1 MSSKAAETKACSG
14 MKPTKAYRAFQVVN
28 VIILLIVVAITLYP
42 VLYLVAQSF
51 SSQKYIYAGE
61 VGIIPKGFNVD
72 TYKTVMS
79 DSQFWTG
86 YKNTILY
93 TVVGTA
99 INIFMTM
106 MFAYPLSKKR
116 LIGHK
121 FFTQFAVITMYFSG
135 GLIPNY
141 LLVNSMHMK
150 NSIWAIVIPGAISTF
165 NLMIMKTSFE
175 QMPKELEEAA
185 AVDGLNT
192 YGIFFRIVSP
202 LSSAIIATMVLFYA
216 VGNWNSWFGPM
227 LYLDDKQL
235 QPVTLYLRNLIAS
248 ASAVTNA
255 DAGSDMQQISSN
267 IKSTTMVL
275 TVLPIVCVYPFVQK
289 YFVTGVMLGAVKE

>member
-1 MSSKAAETKACSG
+1 
-14 MKPTKAYRAFQVVN
+14 
-28 VIILLIVVAITLYP
+28 
-42 VLYLVAQSF
+42 VAQSF

-106 MFAYPLSKKR
+106 MFAYPLSKKK

-192 YGIFFRIVSP
+192 YGIFFRIVVP